1 MFLQILAVPRGVY
14 DGWIDIETMKSFLIR
29 YSAMRTV
36 ARIVCSEKDA
46 QSLRHGVKIA
56 VRTLRGLELGTIVCE
71 ASLEQI
77 QEMVFGP
84 SSHAKSPD
92 ASADSPKKDSIP
104 QPEFVRV
111 LTDQDKER
119 IANNKARE
127 KEDYIRCLKTVHR
140 FNVALSLVK
149 IERIL
154 GGERLIVYYVAEGR
168 VDFREL
174 VRSLAAEFQT
184 RIEMKQIGVR
194 DATKLREVI
203 GDCGR
208 EVCCN
213 TFLIRMPSVAMKV
226 AKLQVETC
234 DPSKISGHCG
244 RLKCCMRYENDCYC
258 ELQRKSPAIGSYVST
273 EAGVGRVVDQ
283 QLLAQKV
290 VVEILNDNDREGRRV
305 VLPTCEVR
313 LLKNAPQ
320 RKSHKAFKGKKNATE
335 PTEAKSE
342 QTPSDEST
350 VFNVIDMLS
359 VPNKEDES
367 NETAE

>member
-1 MFLQILAVPRGVY
+1 
-14 DGWIDIETMKSFLIR
+14 
-29 YSAMRTV
+29 MRAV
-36 ARIVCSEKDA
+36 ARIVCSDEDA

-56 VRTLRGLELGTIVCE
+56 VRTLRGLELGTVVCE

-77 QEMVFGP
+77 KEMVFGP
-84 SSHAKSPD
+84 AGNAKTSDASPD
-92 ASADSPKKDSIP
+92 DSKKDAIP
-104 QPEFVRV
+104 QPDFVRV

-127 KEDYIRCLKTVHR
+127 KEDFMRCLKTVHR
-140 FNVALSLVK
+140 FNVGLSLVK

-244 RLKCCMRYENDCYC
+244 RLKCCMRYENDYYC
-258 ELQRKSPAIGSYVST
+258 ELQKKSPAIGSYVST
-273 EAGVGRVVDQ
+273 EAGVGRVIDQ

-290 VVEILNDNDREGRRV
+290 VVEILNENDRESRRV
-305 VLPTCEVR
+305 VLPTSEVR
-313 LLKNAPQ
+313 PIKGVPP
-320 RKSHKAFKGKKNATE
+320 RKSCNAGKGEKT
-335 PTEAKSE
+335 PTGES
-342 QTPSDEST
+342 EST
-350 VFNVIDMLS
+350 PETASSRKLNVIDMLN
-359 VPNKEDES
+359 VPNESSDS
-367 NETAE
+367 NEPTS

>member
-1 MFLQILAVPRGVY
+1 
-14 DGWIDIETMKSFLIR
+14 MKSFLIR

-36 ARIVCSEKDA
+36 ARIVCSEEDV

-56 VRTLRGLELGTIVCE
+56 VRTLRGLELGTVVCE

-77 QEMVFGP
+77 KEMVFGP
-84 SSHAKSPD
+84 SSHAKSSD
-92 ASADSPKKDSIP
+92 VAADDSKKDSIP

-127 KEDYIRCLKTVHR
+127 KDDFMRCLKTVRR
-140 FNVALSLVK
+140 FNVGLSLVK

-244 RLKCCMRYENDCYC
+244 RLKCCMRYENDYYC

-305 VLPTCEVR
+305 VLPTSEVR
-313 LLKNAPQ
+313 QIKGAPQ
-320 RKSHKAFKGKKNATE
+320 RKPRNASKGEKEGTAET
-335 PTEAKSE
+335 A
-342 QTPSDEST
+342 PSNESR
-350 VFNVIDMLS
+350 VLNVIDMLN
-359 VPNKEDES
+359 VPNKLDES
-367 NETAE
+367 NETSI

>member
-1 MFLQILAVPRGVY
+1 
-14 DGWIDIETMKSFLIR
+14 MKSFLIR

-36 ARIVCSEKDA
+36 ARIVCSEEDA

-56 VRTLRGLELGTIVCE
+56 VRTLRGLELGTVVCE

-77 QEMVFGP
+77 KEMIFGP
-84 SSHAKSPD
+84 SSLAQSSEVSSD
-92 ASADSPKKDSIP
+92 DLKKNSIP
-104 QPEFVRV
+104 QPEFVRL

-127 KEDYIRCLKTVHR
+127 KDDFMRCLKTVHR
-140 FNVALSLVK
+140 LNVGLSLVK

-226 AKLQVETC
+226 AKIQVETC

-244 RLKCCMRYENDCYC
+244 RLKCCMRYENDYYC
-258 ELQRKSPAIGSYVST
+258 ELQKKSPAIGSYVST
-273 EAGVGRVVDQ
+273 DAGVGRVIEQ

-305 VLPTCEVR
+305 VLPTNEVR
-313 LLKNAPQ
+313 PIKGVPQ
-320 RKSHKAFKGKKNATE
+320 RKTRNALKGEKGAPT
-335 PTEAKSE
+335 PTEATSE
-342 QTPSDEST
+342 QTPPNESSAP
-350 VFNVIDMLS
+350 NVIDMLN
-359 VPNKEDES
+359 VPNKQDES
-367 NETAE
+367 NET